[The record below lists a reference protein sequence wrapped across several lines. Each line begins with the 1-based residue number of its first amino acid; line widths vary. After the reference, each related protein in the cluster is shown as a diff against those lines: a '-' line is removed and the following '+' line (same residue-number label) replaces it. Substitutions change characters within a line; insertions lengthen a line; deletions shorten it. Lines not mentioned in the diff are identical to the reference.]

1 MSLKEKIQQFQD
13 EMMKNTPQELLEK
26 LQKSRESII
35 SNNSGIKFLK
45 ENEQIPDFSL
55 PNQTDTVT
63 SLEDLIKKGPLVI
76 TFYRGG
82 WCPYCN
88 LELQSLQKNLNEIQA
103 LGANLIAISPEMP
116 DKSLSVY
123 EKNDLKFSI
132 LSDHNNLVA
141 KKFGLV
147 FELSPEVDTMYK
159 NELNLDLAVN
169 NSVDKSELPIPATY
183 VIGKDK
189 KIKYAFVN
197 LDYTQRAEPS
207 EIINILKKLN

>member
-1 MSLKEKIQQFQD
+1 MNLKEEIQKFQK
-13 EMMKNTPQELLEK
+13 EMMLNTPQELLEK
-26 LQKSRESII
+26 LQNSRDSII
-35 SNNSGIKFLK
+35 SNNSEIQFLK
-45 ENEQIPDFSL
+45 ENEQIPEFFL
-55 PNQTDTVT
+55 PDQIGTII
-63 SLEDLIKKGPLVI
+63 SSEDLIEKGPLVI

-88 LELQSLQKNLNEIQA
+88 LELQSLQKHLDKIQG

-116 DKSLSVY
+116 DKSLNVY
-123 EKNDLKFSI
+123 EKNNLKFSV
-132 LSDHNNLVA
+132 LSDYNNTVA

-147 FELSPEVDTMYK
+147 FELSSEVDSLYK
-159 NELNLDLAVN
+159 NELKLNLAVN
-169 NSVDKSELPIPATY
+169 NSVDKPELPIPATY

-207 EIINILKKLN
+207 KIIEVLKKLN